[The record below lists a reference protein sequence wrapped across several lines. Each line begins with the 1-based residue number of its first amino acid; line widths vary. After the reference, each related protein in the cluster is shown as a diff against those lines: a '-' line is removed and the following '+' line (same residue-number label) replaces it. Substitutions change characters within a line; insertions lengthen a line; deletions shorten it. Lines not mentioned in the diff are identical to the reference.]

1 MSTLIP
7 KFDLKNGGAT
17 PTGAINRTIYQKLSD
32 TISVKDFGAVSD
44 GVTDDTASIQ
54 AAINY
59 AASINGCNILFPAGD
74 YLCSGQLTS
83 ASVVVGLGFVGENAN
98 NSGGGGSALIYTGT
112 ASSFIEFS
120 AVNSRFISF
129 EKMRFISNNSSFAG
143 TLVKVRGYNLNI
155 SQCYANASINAACL
169 IDASNSVDAI
179 ISQVHFRG
187 SQYCLK
193 LDACNA
199 VLVQQ
204 CDLGL
209 YNNYAVTSTA
219 AQGLTFQSCSFEQD
233 QSNTLGL
240 GVYASNVQGLNVI
253 GCWFGDVI
261 TTSGSGTSQ
270 WISGGGSGWNI
281 TGNYINGD
289 GFHKMTAIAITETT
303 VGISVTSNYFSNFS
317 ACLYINTA
325 MTSDYTFLNNNVYL
339 CDAAVSG
346 TKAGKI
352 GLYQAYGF
360 GTTSD
365 VLTVDGKFAVTDLSK
380 LTSIS
385 VSFVF
390 NNAATY
396 LVLPTDTLIIQG
408 TVASVY
414 TLPNVSSYPGRILK
428 MVTRFAGTVTSAS
441 SNVVPL
447 AGGAAGT
454 AILSA
459 APGQWATLISDG
471 NNWIIIEAN

>member
-1 MSTLIP
+1 MSTLIT
-7 KFDLKNGGAT
+7 KFVIKNGGAT
-17 PTGAINRTIYQKLSD
+17 PVGAVNRSMYEKLKD
-32 TISVKDFGAVSD
+32 TISVKDFGAVGD

-54 AAINY
+54 AAIDY
-59 AASINGCNILFPAGD
+59 AVSIDGCNILFPTGD
-74 YLCSGQLTS
+74 YICSGQLTS

-120 AVNSRFISF
+120 VPNSRFISF

-155 SQCYANASINAACL
+155 SQCSANASINAACL

-193 LDACNA
+193 LDACNS

-209 YNNYAVTSTA
+209 YNNFAVTSTA

-253 GCWFGDVI
+253 GCWFGDV
-261 TTSGSGTSQ
+261 TTTISSGTSQ

-317 ACLYINTA
+317 ICLYINTA
-325 MTSDYTFLNNNVYL
+325 MTNDYTFLNNNVYL
-339 CDAAVSG
+339 SDASVSG

-352 GLYQAYGF
+352 GLYQAYGI

-365 VLTVDGKFAVTDLSK
+365 VLTIDGELSVTSLTK
-380 LTSIS
+380 LTS
-385 VSFVF
+385 VATSFVTV
-390 NNAATY
+390 NTATY
-396 LVLPTDTLIIQG
+396 TVLPTDCSLIQIN
-408 TVASVY
+408 TASVY

-428 MVTRFAGTVTSAS
+428 ILNRYAGTITSAT

-454 AILSA
+454 AIIA
-459 APGQWATLISDG
+459 ATAGKYVTLQSDG
-471 NNWIIIEAN
+471 NLWQIIDGN